1 MNEPRRWW
9 QRLPLLRALLI
20 LLCGIIAARCLPNL
34 GMQAPLLILF
44 LGGAYQLGMTVYSRF
59 RPISYRDEYL
69 KHIGFIAILLGCAWL
84 YAHLRNPRAQ
94 KTHLSKYT
102 ISGSVT
108 LEAQI
113 IECKKRPGKSTRF
126 TLALHSVQQDRVTG
140 QLWLYSEQADLGKGM
155 CIRAKGN
162 ILNFAKKDTL
172 QEWQQNAYNRGIDGI
187 VYARKQAFA
196 IEITEKVDAQKRFLF
211 RSQEYISDVFRKN
224 LPDSLAC
231 FATALCIGE
240 KEGLSKFLQSD
251 YTACGLSHILA
262 VSGMHL
268 GLVVIALQKMLYF
281 LRKKVRWQALILIAF
296 IWGFAFLAGASAA
309 VLRAA
314 VMYSITLAGPLF
326 YRKAKAENGIVASLF
341 ILLLLDPANAF
352 DVGFQLSYA
361 AIISIFWIYPRLY
374 HLLFFKNKIL
384 QASWNLVALSITA
397 QLLTAPLCLFYFK
410 QFPNY
415 FLLAN
420 LWAIPIST
428 IVLYALLLL
437 LVIQPITWL
446 AGVWKLVCAFS
457 IHYLNLII
465 HKIACVPGAVS
476 HLPNFNGLNAIG
488 LFLTVYFLMRIAE
501 KQNAARIIQTA
512 LISILFFL

>member
-9 QRLPLLRALLI
+9 QRLPLLRALVI
-20 LLCGIIAARCLPNL
+20 LLGGIIAEKVFPNAGL
-34 GMQAPLLILF
+34 RTPLLLLF
-44 LGGAYQLGMTVYSRF
+44 IGGTCQLGMFLYGRF
-59 RPISYRDEYL
+59 GKIAYRKEYL
-69 KHIGFIAILLGCAWL
+69 KHIGFITFLLGCAWL

-94 KTHLSKYT
+94 KKHLSHYA
-102 ISGSVT
+102 ISGAVE

-113 IECKKRPGKSTRF
+113 IDCKKRPGKSTRF
-126 TLALHSVQQDRVTG
+126 TLALHSVQQRIVTG
-140 QLWLYSEQADLGKGM
+140 KLWLYAEQADLGKGM
-155 CIRAKGN
+155 CIRASGS

-187 VYARKQAFA
+187 VYVRKQSSA
-196 IEITEKVDAQKRFLF
+196 IEITQNVVSQKRFLY
-211 RSQEYISDVFRKN
+211 RSQEYISEVFHKN

-268 GLVVIALQKMLYF
+268 GLVVIALQKMLFF
-281 LRKKVRWQALILIAF
+281 LRKKVRWQALLMIVF

-374 HLLFFKNKIL
+374 QLLFFENKIL
-384 QASWNLVALSITA
+384 QASWNLVALSIAA
-397 QLLTAPLCLFYFK
+397 QMLTAPLCLFYFK

-420 LWAIPIST
+420 LWAIPVST
-428 IVLYALLLL
+428 MVLYALLLL
-437 LVIQPITWL
+437 LVVHPITWL
-446 AGVWKLVCAFS
+446 AGVWKLVCVFS

-476 HLPNFNGLNAIG
+476 HLPNFNGLNAVG
-488 LFLTVYFLMRIAE
+488 LFLTVYFLMRFAE

-512 LISILFFL
+512 LMSMLVFL